1 MKDSDRHQ
9 KAFLGGIERFIEKN
23 DLISKTS
30 LILIKLYQEDLIS
43 EELAKSWGAKASK
56 KYVDLAT
63 SKKIRQNAKQFLEWL
78 EQAESEDDDD
88 EDDE

>member
-1 MKDSDRHQ
+1 MMKDNERYQ

-30 LILIKLYQEDLIS
+30 LILIKLYQEDLIGDD
-43 EELAKSWGAKASK
+43 LAKSWGAKASK

-78 EQAESEDDDD
+78 EQAQSEDESE
-88 EDDE
+88 EE

>member
-1 MKDSDRHQ
+1 MMKGSDRHQ
-9 KAFLGGIERFIEKN
+9 KAFLGGIERFIEKK

-30 LILIKLYQEDLIS
+30 LILIKLYQEDLLD

-63 SKKIRQNAKQFLEWL
+63 SKKVRQNAKQFLEWL
-78 EQAESEDDDD
+78 DQAESED
-88 EDDE
+88 EDSEEE